1 MKIRTSLIALG
12 IATLATG
19 CQNLNTETLMQSG
32 AQAFQ
37 AATLSNNDVK
47 ALSDKSC
54 AEMDSKAQI
63 APADSTYAKRL
74 NKIAAALGD
83 NINGTPANYK
93 VYVTKDVNAWAMA
106 NGCIRVYS
114 GLMDMMNDNE
124 VEGVL
129 GHEMGHVALG
139 HTRKAMQVA
148 YGTVALRT
156 AASSAGGVI
165 GSLSQS
171 QLADIGEKLVS
182 AQFSQKQESEADDY
196 SFDLL
201 KSAASIRTAWPP
213 ASRSWPRWK
222 PAARAACSTT
232 TLLPKR
238 VRSTSAIA
246 SRQRN
251 NHENARQSP
260 GVFIVLIQRF
270 LRRPGEG
277 QRPNLFHVHLDHR
290 RPRVVDRFG
299 QHAVELCR
307 CVHLPGFQPH
317 RFGDL
322 GESRRVQLVVILAP
336 GEVLVLN
343 AAHHAITAV
352 VHDQQGDIHLF
363 LRHGRQLAQAQR
375 QTTVAHQPHHL
386 ALRVGNR
393 GADGHRQPHTD
404 GARQRVNVAQRRDR
418 PEQPAAPDAAGNG
431 DIAYQQ
437 PVLRQRGIDGVVEFG
452 VFTGLLAQRA
462 LRLPHRPRDLG
473 IPLGIDLLAGAS
485 RAASAASSAA
495 QSPLICSS
503 AR

>member
-32 AQAFQ
+32 AQAFR

-201 KSAASIRTAWPP
+201 K
-213 ASRSWPRWK
+213 K
-222 PAARAACSTT
+222 
-232 TLLPKR
+232 
-238 VRSTSAIA
+238 
-246 SRQRN
+246 
-251 NHENARQSP
+251 
-260 GVFIVLIQRF
+260 
-270 LRRPGEG
+270 
-277 QRPNLFHVHLDHR
+277 
-290 RPRVVDRFG
+290 
-299 QHAVELCR
+299 
-307 CVHLPGFQPH
+307 
-317 RFGDL
+317 
-322 GESRRVQLVVILAP
+322 
-336 GEVLVLN
+336 
-343 AAHHAITAV
+343 
-352 VHDQQGDIHLF
+352 
-363 LRHGRQLAQAQR
+363 
-375 QTTVAHQPHHL
+375 
-386 ALRVGNR
+386 
-393 GADGHRQPHTD
+393 
-404 GARQRVNVAQRRDR
+404 
-418 PEQPAAPDAAGNG
+418 
-431 DIAYQQ
+431 
-437 PVLRQRGIDGVVEFG
+437 RGIDPNGTATSFEK
-452 VFTGLLAQRA
+452 LAQMEAGRQSSLFDDHPSSQARA
-462 LRLPHRPRDLG
+462 QHIRDR
-473 IPLGIDLLAGAS
+473 I
-485 RAASAASSAA
+485 AAEK
-495 QSPLICSS
+495 
-503 AR
+503 